1 MKIKEYFFN
10 EELSKIKNPNEE
22 EKEEMMKYRR
32 RQLALLTVI
41 SGITFYFLVFFSQY
55 IFR

>member
-32 RQLALLTVI
+32 RQLTLLAAI
-41 SGITFYFLVFFSQY
+41 GSMIFCFLLLFSPY